1 MKVIMMEG
9 AISWKGETYL
19 PGDEIDLPKDEAER
33 LIDKGKVEKKA
44 AKKPASKPE
53 KDEKDEKDADKAG
66 AEKSDAE
73 KGGDGDAKD

>member
-53 KDEKDEKDADKAG
+53 KDEKDADKTG

-73 KGGDGDAKD
+73 KGGDGDANH

>member
-33 LIDKGKVEKKA
+33 LIVKGKVERKA
-44 AKKPASKPE
+44 AKKPASKS
-53 KDEKDEKDADKAG
+53 EKDEKDADKAG

-73 KGGDGDAKD
+73 KGGEGDAKD